1 MRSIE
6 MATDPRC
13 PLEIYFLI
21 GVPEKLIVGCLHGRV
36 AGGGV
41 SCAINGLLTDNI

>member
-1 MRSIE
+1 
-6 MATDPRC
+6 MATEPRF
-13 PLEIYFLI
+13 PLEIFFLI
-21 GVPEKLIVGCLHGRV
+21 GVPENSIVGCLHGRV